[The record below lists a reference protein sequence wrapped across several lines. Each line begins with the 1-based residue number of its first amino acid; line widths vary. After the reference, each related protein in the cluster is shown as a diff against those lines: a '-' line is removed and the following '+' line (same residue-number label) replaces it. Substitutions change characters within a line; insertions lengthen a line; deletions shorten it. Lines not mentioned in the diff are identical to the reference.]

1 MTLPPPG
8 PTLPEE
14 LLLLALD
21 PQRGRPYCRVRFL
34 EYAMAGAALAE
45 LELQGRVTG
54 ERAYVRVASP
64 LDPSD
69 PLLAALMRS
78 LPAPGKDRLRSGVP
92 ARAWVRRAGRPAQEM
107 YLAALVQRG
116 ILVRETRRFLGLF
129 PYHRHPAG
137 PQNYAGA
144 VRERFAAA
152 ERAGFPDHRSRA
164 LAALVSAAG
173 LEPHVTGGGGS
184 SRSAM
189 RSLVREQWPAHAVH
203 RNVVQDKSDE
213 TGGSRRNFTMGAG
226 GV

>member
-1 MTLPPPG
+1 MTRPRPG

-21 PQRGRPYCRVRFL
+21 PQRGRPYCRTRFL

-54 ERAYVRVASP
+54 ERGYVRVANP
-64 LDPSD
+64 LDPPD

-78 LPAPGKDRLRSGVP
+78 LPPPGKDRLRSGVT
-92 ARAWVRRAGRPAQEM
+92 ARSWVRRAGRPAQEM
-107 YLAALVQRG
+107 YLAALVRRG
-116 ILVRETRRFLGLF
+116 VLLRETRRFLGLL

-137 PQNYAGA
+137 PQSYSGA

-173 LEPHVTGGGGS
+173 LDPHVSGGGRS

-189 RSLVREQWPAHAVH
+189 RSLVREQWPADAVR
-203 RNVVQDKSDE
+203 RNVVQDKSDA
-213 TGGSRRNFTMGAG
+213 TGGSRRNFTTGSG
-226 GV
+226 GE